1 MLVKDVMSRKVR
13 SITPETTIAEVMS
26 MMRFYHCDGLPVAVN
41 NKLVGYIEHK
51 DVIEA
56 FFPDTDSDS
65 SDGSDK
71 FDIERIRNGNGSIA
85 RETVQEI
92 MNKSKKSIT
101 PLTHINE
108 VISMMLEDNVC
119 HLAVTEGDRLV
130 GTVGFDDINKA
141 ILSLASTKVAA

>member
-56 FFPDTDSDS
+56 FFPETGSSDS
-65 SDGSDK
+65 TEK
-71 FDIERIRNGNGSIA
+71 FDIDRIRKGNGSIA

-92 MNKSKKSIT
+92 MNKNKKSIS

>member
-41 NKLVGYIEHK
+41 NKLVGYVEHK
-51 DVIEA
+51 DLIEA
-56 FFPDTDSDS
+56 FFAETGASKS
-65 SDGSDK
+65 AEK
-71 FDIERIRNGNGSIA
+71 FDIEKIRNGNGSIA
-85 RETVQEI
+85 KETVQGI
-92 MNKSKKSIT
+92 MNINKAPVS
-101 PLTHINE
+101 PLMHINE

-119 HLAVTEGDRLV
+119 QLAVTEGDRLV
-130 GTVGFDDINKA
+130 GTVGFDEINKA